1 MHPSRQGWHVGR
13 NLPGREIPSHPGRHP
28 LRSIFSTQIAFL
40 TERVQLFVFIGKAGH
55 LSSKNHPFQ
64 SPLPNAVGM
73 TDPVTPDF
81 NPADWT
87 RCLTRSAVGKG
98 SSQSETQL
106 LSDARW
112 G

>member
-1 MHPSRQGWHVGR
+1 MNFKISFGTKFKRDFKTIKRRGYPIEQQKEV
-13 NLPGREIPSHPGRHP
+13 
-28 LRSIFSTQIAFL
+28 
-40 TERVQLFVFIGKAGH
+40 FVFIGKTRSTQFQK
-55 LSSKNHPFQ
+55 LSFQ